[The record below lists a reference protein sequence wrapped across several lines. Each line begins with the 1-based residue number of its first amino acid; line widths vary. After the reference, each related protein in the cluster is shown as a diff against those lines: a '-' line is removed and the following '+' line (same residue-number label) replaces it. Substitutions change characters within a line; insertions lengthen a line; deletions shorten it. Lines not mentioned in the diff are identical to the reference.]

1 MLSNEVRADVEKKV
15 AALNEMPYSD
25 YSARTTWVPLSE
37 WLTPAQE
44 RAYKADGYY
53 MTRPERLALRGEPTG
68 RAEGTAWQVASF
80 LRSYLKEDG
89 EPIVSPF
96 TGEILIVFEMEA
108 K

>member
-1 MLSNEVRADVEKKV
+1 MLTKETRADVETKI

-53 MTRPERLALRGEPTG
+53 MTRQERLLLRGEPTG
-68 RAEGTAWQVASF
+68 RAEGTAWQVANF
-80 LRSYLKEDG
+80 LKSYLEEDG
-89 EPIVSPF
+89 EPVVAQD
-96 TGEILIVFEMEA
+96 GEILIVFELEA